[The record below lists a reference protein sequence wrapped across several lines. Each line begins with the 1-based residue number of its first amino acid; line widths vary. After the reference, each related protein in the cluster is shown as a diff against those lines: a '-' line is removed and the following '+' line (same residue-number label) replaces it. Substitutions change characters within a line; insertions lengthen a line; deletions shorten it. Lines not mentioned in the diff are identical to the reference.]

1 MKLGSINLSKNL
13 ISPLKFTGTVA
24 AASLTF
30 GILPVE
36 ADIWSTYGNTTYG
49 PNGIY
54 STYGNTT
61 YGPSGSYS
69 TYGNTTYGPSGT
81 FSCYG
86 NTCYGP

>member
-13 ISPLKFTGTVA
+13 ISPLKLTGAVA

-30 GILPVE
+30 SILPVE

-49 PNGIY
+49 PSGTY
-54 STYGNTT
+54 KSYGNTM
-61 YGPSGSYS
+61 YGPQGTYK

-81 FSCYG
+81 MKCYG